1 LNSDLL
7 KRDVNKQNDQSF
19 LPPTIEDIVEMFEF
33 LDEDRSGMIKAEN
46 FMSFLETAERIKIAN
61 VDLKKYKT
69 EQSSELPSLRN
80 KLGIM

>member
-1 LNSDLL
+1 M
-7 KRDVNKQNDQSF
+7 
-19 LPPTIEDIVEMFEF
+19 PPAIEDIVEMFEF

-69 EQSSELPSLRN
+69 GLSS
-80 KLGIM
+80 